1 MDIQTKPAA
10 GGIRRAGL
18 NQYTQPNRSTDL
30 ICALRWRK
38 HSPADAAILAARRAL
53 IAERRGAL
61 AQAVEAW
68 PHDRLLCRYHAG
80 RMVALRAVTP

>member
-1 MDIQTKPAA
+1 MGAIMEGKK
-10 GGIRRAGL
+10 
-18 NQYTQPNRSTDL
+18 RSAPKGARKNSHGHSTAEL
-30 ICALRWRK
+30 FAALRWRE

-53 IAERRGAL
+53 IAKRRRAL
-61 AQAVEAW
+61 DQAVKAW